1 MQIIV
6 RQATIDDAPA
16 LAKLAQLTFPLAC
29 PPYHSPENLSAHLE
43 RVLSAERFA
52 DYASSVDFGLY
63 AADMQG
69 ALIGYAMVDY
79 RPSNDADVQTH
90 LAAMTPYAE
99 LSKLYVHPEFHG
111 IGVAHTLLD
120 ETLVDMAGRGIRTA
134 WLTVNQLN
142 ARANAFYE
150 KSGFTNI
157 AKKQYRVGDVIDD
170 DYLRIRRLGDTDEE

>member
-6 RQATIDDAPA
+6 RQATSDDAPA

-29 PPYHSPENLSAHLE
+29 PPYHSPENIAAHLD

-52 DYASSVDFGLY
+52 EYATSGDFGLY

-69 ALIGYAMVDY
+69 ALVGYAMVDY
-79 RPSNDADVQTH
+79 RPSGDADVQTH

-120 ETLVDMAGRGIRTA
+120 EAMVDMAGRGIRTA

-150 KSGFTNI
+150 KSGFANI

-170 DYLRIRRLGDTDEE
+170 DYLRIRHLGDTDEE